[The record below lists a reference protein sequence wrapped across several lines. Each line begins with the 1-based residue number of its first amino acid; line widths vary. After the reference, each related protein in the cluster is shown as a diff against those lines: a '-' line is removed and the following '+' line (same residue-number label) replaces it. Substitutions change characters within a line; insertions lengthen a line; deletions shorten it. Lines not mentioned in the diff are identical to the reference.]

1 MEKLNKKLTLTDI
14 TRYDDVE
21 VGTLKLAVD
30 GRQKCWKAIWQ
41 TNLRVNI
48 QGSHGLTRGVV
59 PMDMHPYR
67 RWMDCPRLKLSQRIR
82 MWMVPLESNKWYDFG
97 VDLYLCDDSEA
108 IVPLSKEGY
117 KQLMG
122 AIRRYDIRELT
133 VEEPQ
138 WTVDGDRLCHDQG
151 VAFDADFWN
160 ESVTKRN
167 STIKSK

>member
-1 MEKLNKKLTLTDI
+1 MERLNKKLTLTDI

-21 VGTLKLAVD
+21 MGTLKLTVD

-48 QGSHGLTRGVV
+48 QGLHGLPSGVL
-59 PMDMHPYR
+59 PLELRPYR

-82 MWMVPLESNKWYDFG
+82 MWLVPLESNKWYDFG

-117 KQLMG
+117 RQLRG
-122 AIRRYDIRELT
+122 AIWQYDIRELT
-133 VEEPQ
+133 VEEPR

-151 VAFDADFWN
+151 VSFDADFWK
-160 ESVTKRN
+160 ESDAKSI
-167 STIKSK
+167 STIKNE